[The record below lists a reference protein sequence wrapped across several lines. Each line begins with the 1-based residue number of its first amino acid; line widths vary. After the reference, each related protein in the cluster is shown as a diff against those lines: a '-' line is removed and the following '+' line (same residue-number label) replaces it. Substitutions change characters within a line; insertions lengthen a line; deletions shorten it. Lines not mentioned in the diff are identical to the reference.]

1 MQLGLAVPP
10 QVQSAGVT
18 QGPAFGAAPQ
28 QLNFGGLLS
37 IKPLSTV
44 LAQEE
49 AAAKASLAAQQSDP
63 VVLNLAGLIR
73 RHFDLAQQAK
83 IDIGESREYLF
94 LLLDM
99 SRHNDCGVIDNV
111 KTGRT
116 CSAQKNINAAFMEA
130 VLNAVA
136 SDDDDSD
143 PSTTILDLTCE
154 ESLEASG

>member
-83 IDIGESREYLF
+83 IDIERSMLDAVRARRGISDRIGRGVPPPAFTTAAPTAAGSRR
-94 LLLDM
+94 D
-99 SRHNDCGVIDNV
+99 RG
-111 KTGRT
+111 GAR
-116 CSAQKNINAAFMEA
+116 
-130 VLNAVA
+130 
-136 SDDDDSD
+136 
-143 PSTTILDLTCE
+143 P
-154 ESLEASG
+154 G